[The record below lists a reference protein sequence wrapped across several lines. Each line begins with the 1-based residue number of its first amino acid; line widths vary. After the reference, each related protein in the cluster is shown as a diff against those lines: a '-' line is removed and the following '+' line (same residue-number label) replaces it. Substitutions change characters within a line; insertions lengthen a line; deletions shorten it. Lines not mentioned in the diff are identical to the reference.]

1 MVSDSDIED
10 MDMVMVREATAMLTT
25 TARDLLRPNPRLM
38 PDICT
43 EDMDMV
49 LVTMVDM
56 ADMVDTD
63 VDTAM
68 VCGGD
73 KYSANF
79 PLRAFI
85 QKLPITNY
93 LFKDFSSTDKESVPH
108 ICGE

>member
-1 MVSDSDIED
+1 MEVIMAVDMEVMVSDSDIE
-10 MDMVMVREATAMLTT
+10 ATAMVTT
-25 TARDLLRPNPRLM
+25 TARDLLMPNPRLM

-43 EDMDMV
+43 EDM
-49 LVTMVDM
+49 DM

-68 VCGGD
+68 VCGED

>member
-1 MVSDSDIED
+1 MEGIMAVDMEVMVSDSDIED
-10 MDMVMVREATAMLTT
+10 TDT
-25 TARDLLRPNPRLM
+25 
-38 PDICT
+38 
-43 EDMDMV
+43 V
-49 LVTMVDM
+49 LVTMVYM
-56 ADMVDTD
+56 VDMVDTD

-68 VCGGD
+68 VCGED